1 MNSIHD
7 WGLIFTIA
15 CFPPFLINHKLG
27 IKLIKRIDLEKLES
41 TILAPYAVKSG
52 ESRGRQHMEEEHP
65 YRSRFQRDRDRIIHT
80 SAFRRLE
87 YKTQVFVYHEGDY
100 YRTRLTHSLEVA
112 QIARSICKSLQLN
125 EDLAESIAL
134 SHDLGHP
141 PFGHTGQDVLNRLMK
156 ENGGFEH
163 NKQSL
168 RIVKLLEKRYPEF
181 DGLNLTWEVLEGIS
195 KHAKDK
201 ENLITLKEG
210 IRYPSLEAQIAD
222 FSDGIAY
229 NAHDLDDGIT
239 SDLLDLEQLRKV
251 TLWKENED
259 RFDQKY
265 SGLDFKLKKY
275 QVVRGIINELVTDL
289 REATLKN
296 IEKYNLK
303 NVDEIRRAPTL
314 TASFGKEVAEKNKE
328 LKKFLHKNMYS
339 HRKVLRM
346 EFKAELTLDG
356 IFEAYIKMPGLLP
369 ESVLNNEA
377 HGNLERRVCDY
388 ISGMTDRYA
397 INEYEK
403 LYFANEEK

>member
-1 MNSIHD
+1 M
-7 WGLIFTIA
+7 
-15 CFPPFLINHKLG
+15 
-27 IKLIKRIDLEKLES
+27 IKRIDLEKLES
-41 TILAPYAVKSG
+41 TTLAPYAMKSG
-52 ESRGRQHMEEEHP
+52 ESLGRQHPEEEHP

-125 EDLAESIAL
+125 EDLAESVAL

-156 ENGGFEH
+156 EHGGFEH

-168 RIVKLLEKRYPEF
+168 RIVKLLEKRYPDF
-181 DGLNLTWEVLEGIS
+181 DGLNLTWEVLEGIC
-195 KHAKDK
+195 KHTKDE
-201 ENLITLKEG
+201 ENPITSAEG
-210 IRYPSLEAQIAD
+210 VRYPSLEAQIAD
-222 FSDGIAY
+222 FADGIAY

-239 SDLLDLEQLRKV
+239 SDLLDLDQLRNV
-251 TLWKENED
+251 ALWKENED
-259 RFDQKY
+259 RFDQQY

-289 REATLKN
+289 REATSKN
-296 IEKYNLK
+296 IEKHDVK
-303 NVDEIRRAPTL
+303 NVDEVRRAPTRM
-314 TASFGKEVAEKNKE
+314 AMFSKEVADKNKE

-346 EFKAELTLDG
+346 EFKAGLTLEG
-356 IFEAYIKMPGLLP
+356 IFEAYTKMPGLLP
-369 ESVLNNEA
+369 ESVLKNESR
-377 HGNLERRVCDY
+377 GTLERRICDY
-388 ISGMTDRYA
+388 VSGMTDRYA
-397 INEYEK
+397 LNEHK
-403 LYFANEEK
+403 NLYAADEEG

>member
-1 MNSIHD
+1 M
-7 WGLIFTIA
+7 
-15 CFPPFLINHKLG
+15 
-27 IKLIKRIDLEKLES
+27 IKRIDLEKLES
-41 TILAPYAVKSG
+41 SSLAPYAMKSG
-52 ESRGRQHMEEEHP
+52 ESQGRQHPEEEHQ
-65 YRSRFQRDRDRIIHT
+65 YRTRFQRDRDRIIHT

-125 EDLAESIAL
+125 EDLAESVAL

-156 ENGGFEH
+156 EHGGFEH

-195 KHAKDK
+195 KHTKDE
-201 ENLITLKEG
+201 ENPITSTEG
-210 IRYPSLEAQIAD
+210 VRYPSLEAQIAD
-222 FSDGIAY
+222 LADGIAY

-239 SDLLDLEQLRKV
+239 SDLLDLSQLRQV
-251 TLWKENED
+251 ALWRENED
-259 RFDQKY
+259 RFDEKY

-275 QVVRGIINELVTDL
+275 QVVRSIINEMITDL

-296 IEKYNLK
+296 IEKYNVK
-303 NVDEIRRAPTL
+303 SADEVRQAPSRI
-314 TASFGKEVAEKNKE
+314 AAFGKEVAEKNKE

-339 HRKVLRM
+339 HRRVLRM
-346 EFKAELTLDG
+346 EFKADLTLEG
-356 IFEAYIKMPGLLP
+356 LFAAYTKMPGLLP
-369 ESVLNNEA
+369 ESVLKNES
-377 HGNLERRVCDY
+377 HGPLERRICDY
-388 ISGMTDRYA
+388 VSGMTDRYA
-397 INEYEK
+397 LNEHK
-403 LYFANEEK
+403 NLYSSDEES

>member
-1 MNSIHD
+1 MIE
-7 WGLIFTIA
+7 
-15 CFPPFLINHKLG
+15 
-27 IKLIKRIDLEKLES
+27 RIDLEKLES
-41 TILAPYAVKSG
+41 TTLAPYAMKSG
-52 ESRGRQHMEEEHP
+52 ESHGRQHPEEEHQ
-65 YRSRFQRDRDRIIHT
+65 YRTRFQRDRDRIIHT

-125 EDLAESIAL
+125 EDLAESVAL

-156 ENGGFEH
+156 EHGGFEH

-181 DGLNLTWEVLEGIS
+181 DGLNLTWEVLEGIC
-195 KHAKDK
+195 KHTKDE
-201 ENLITLKEG
+201 ENPITSIEG
-210 IRYPSLEAQIAD
+210 VRYPTLEAQIAD
-222 FSDGIAY
+222 FADGIAY

-239 SDLLDLEQLRKV
+239 SNLLDLDQLRNV

-259 RFDQKY
+259 RFDAKY

-275 QVVRGIINELVTDL
+275 QVVRGIINELVSDL

-296 IEKYNLK
+296 IESHDVKS
-303 NVDEIRRAPTL
+303 VDEVRRAPIRM
-314 TASFGKEVAEKNKE
+314 ASFSKEVAEKNKE

-339 HRKVLRM
+339 HRRVLRM
-346 EFKAELTLDG
+346 EFKAELTLNG
-356 IFEAYIKMPGLLP
+356 IFSAYTKMPGLLP
-369 ESVLNNEA
+369 EAVLRNDSR
-377 HGNLERRVCDY
+377 GTLERRICDY
-388 ISGMTDRYA
+388 VSGMTDRYA
-397 INEYEK
+397 LNEYKK
-403 LYFANEEK
+403 LFSADERD

>member
-1 MNSIHD
+1 M
-7 WGLIFTIA
+7 
-15 CFPPFLINHKLG
+15 
-27 IKLIKRIDLEKLES
+27 IKRSDLEKLES
-41 TILAPYAVKSG
+41 STLAPYAMKSG
-52 ESRGRQHMEEEHP
+52 ESLGRQHPEEEHQ
-65 YRSRFQRDRDRIIHT
+65 YRTRFQRDRDRIIHT

-125 EDLAESIAL
+125 EDLAESVAL

-156 ENGGFEH
+156 DHGGFEH

-181 DGLNLTWEVLEGIS
+181 EGLNLTWEVLEGIC
-195 KHAKDK
+195 KHTKDE
-201 ENLITLKEG
+201 ENPITSMEG
-210 IRYPSLEAQIAD
+210 VRYPSLEAQIAD
-222 FSDGIAY
+222 FADGIAY

-239 SDLLDLEQLRKV
+239 SDLLDLGQLRKV

-259 RFDQKY
+259 RFDKEY

-275 QVVRGIINELVTDL
+275 QVVRSIINELITDL
-289 REATLKN
+289 REATSKN
-296 IEKYNLK
+296 IESHEVKS
-303 NVDEIRRAPTL
+303 VAEVRRAPL
-314 TASFGKEVAEKNKE
+314 RIAAFGKEVAEKNKE

-346 EFKAELTLDG
+346 EFKAGLTLDG
-356 IFEAYIKMPGLLP
+356 IFEAYAKMPGLLP
-369 ESVLNNEA
+369 ESVLKNEE
-377 HGNLERRVCDY
+377 HGTLQRRICDY
-388 ISGMTDRYA
+388 VSGMTDRYA
-397 INEYEK
+397 LNEHKNLFSADERD
-403 LYFANEEK
+403 

>member
-1 MNSIHD
+1 M
-7 WGLIFTIA
+7 
-15 CFPPFLINHKLG
+15 
-27 IKLIKRIDLEKLES
+27 
-41 TILAPYAVKSG
+41 LAPYAMKSG
-52 ESRGRQHMEEEHP
+52 ESLGRQHPEEEHP

-125 EDLAESIAL
+125 EDLAESVAL

-156 ENGGFEH
+156 DHGGFEH

-168 RIVKLLEKRYPEF
+168 RIVKLLEKRYPDF
-181 DGLNLTWEVLEGIS
+181 DGLNLTWEVLEGIC
-195 KHAKDK
+195 KHTKDD
-201 ENLITLKEG
+201 ENPITSQEG
-210 IRYPSLEAQIAD
+210 VRYPSLEAQIAD
-222 FSDGIAY
+222 LSDAIAY

-239 SDLLDLEQLRKV
+239 SNLLDVEQLRQV
-251 TLWKENED
+251 ALWKENED
-259 RFDQKY
+259 RFDENY

-296 IEKYNLK
+296 IEQHNVN
-303 NVDEIRRAPTL
+303 NVDEIRRAPKRI
-314 TASFGKEVAEKNKE
+314 AAFSKEVAEKNTE

-346 EFKAELTLDG
+346 EFKAKLTLKG
-356 IFEAYIKMPGLLP
+356 IFEAYSKMSGLLP
-369 ESVLNNEA
+369 ESVLKNES
-377 HGNLERRVCDY
+377 HGPLERRICDY
-388 ISGMTDRYA
+388 VSGMTDRYA
-397 INEYEK
+397 LNEHK
-403 LYFANEEK
+403 NLYGSDEEG